1 MTGIYQLFEV
11 HYKKKGKADKRYVL
25 AENVEQAEEIVQNYH
40 GDVVFEDIDHILFLS
55 PWGDYDL
62 DLERVIKGQIVNLSR
77 KRPEKMRIEI
87 TDAKCENCGKKV
99 IAEANLAS
107 VFEIKK
113 GKTKNFLINRIYT
126 YWSCPRCGCVW
137 AKIKGNSYATPS
149 ELFKEIEF
157 SDWKTMIRRNLIESE
172 RE

>member
-1 MTGIYQLFEV
+1 MIYKLFEV
-11 HYKKKGKADKRYVL
+11 HYRKKGKADKRYVL
-25 AENVEQAEEIVQNYH
+25 AKDDKQAKEIVQNYH
-40 GDVVFEDIDHILFLS
+40 GDVVFGDIFLILFLS

-62 DLERVIKGQIVNLSR
+62 DLERVIKGQIR
-77 KRPEKMRIEI
+77 KREKMRIEI

-157 SDWKTMIRRNLIESE
+157 SDWKTMIRRK
-172 RE
+172 R